1 LENKHQ
7 LKILNLA
14 PSSLG
19 ANSFILL
26 LASDR
31 NPDLKFPIVIGQQ
44 EAQSISLHL
53 EGIKPSRP
61 LTHDLFIQLVGHAEI
76 ILNNIEITSFQ
87 DGIFY
92 AKISCSLNNSDF
104 LVDARPSD
112 GIAISLRAN
121 IPIFISAKLLQSLSI
136 TSSETN
142 ELMDELDESDPLTEE
157 IDVEELQGQL
167 KKALLDEDYESA
179 AQLRDLIT
187 RRIQDENK

>member
-1 LENKHQ
+1 
-7 LKILNLA
+7 
-14 PSSLG
+14 
-19 ANSFILL
+19 
-26 LASDR
+26 
-31 NPDLKFPIVIGQQ
+31 
-44 EAQSISLHL
+44 
-53 EGIKPSRP
+53 
-61 LTHDLFIQLVGHAEI
+61 
-76 ILNNIEITSFQ
+76 
-87 DGIFY
+87 
-92 AKISCSLNNSDF
+92 

-112 GIAISLRAN
+112 AIAISLRAN